1 MNQSK
6 TTSLP
11 NSHSGVGME
20 FLTAFDRRAFYGHE
34 ADGSAALDYRSGS
47 QTQCHDTDVAECY
60 PAPGGSAP

>member
-1 MNQSK
+1 
-6 TTSLP
+6 
-11 NSHSGVGME
+11 ME